1 MLSSIAGHQ
10 TLESRKMVISSSQA
24 DERSWESARYTN
36 GVFTRRL
43 IDGLRKNGNNTRLAE
58 AFNYTVQLVSSEV
71 KESHGARQTPVLKS
85 MWEGNDLLL
94 AAPPR
99 APQVVPSVVLKN
111 LAPDSSHTTTT
122 EPSASVVRK
131 STFAPHNTT
140 RRH

>member
-1 MLSSIAGHQ
+1 
-10 TLESRKMVISSSQA
+10 MVISSSQA

-43 IDGLRKNGNNTRLAE
+43 IDGLRKNGDNTRLAE

-111 LAPDSSHTTTT
+111 LAPDSSHSNNNTATTTT
-122 EPSASVVRK
+122 SSSASVVSK
-131 STFAPHNTT
+131 STVAPSKEINTT
-140 RRH
+140 RKH